1 MTKYLLLC
9 SSAGLYCNAYDTYEE
24 AYKTMETEF
33 EIAKEGIQEEYGLCP
48 IWFINECFANGAVLE
63 TLDEKYMVKWK
74 IVKLTEEGQI
84 AELPLFN
91 KEEINEHKRFQS
103 R

>member
-1 MTKYLLLC
+1 MTKYLLLYNNI
-9 SSAGLYCNAYDTYEE
+9 GLYCNAYDTYEE
-24 AYKTMETEF
+24 AYKTMKTEF
-33 EIAKEGIQEEYGLCP
+33 EKVKEGVQKEYDSYQL
-48 IWFINECFANGAVLE
+48 IWFMNGCFANGAVLE

-91 KEEINEHKRFQS
+91 EEEIK
-103 R
+103 

>member
-9 SSAGLYCNAYDTYEE
+9 GNPELYCKAYDTYEE

-33 EIAKEGIQEEYGLCP
+33 ETAKKGIQEEYGSRL
-48 IWFINECFANGAVLE
+48 IWFINECFVNGAILE
-63 TLDEKYMVKWK
+63 TLDEKYILKWK

-84 AELPLFN
+84 TEI
-91 KEEINEHKRFQS
+91 KWEETK
-103 R
+103 

>member
-1 MTKYLLLC
+1 MTKYLLKYLLLY
-9 SSAGLYCNAYDTYEE
+9 SNIGLYCSAYDTYEE

-33 EIAKEGIQEEYGLCP
+33 EKVKEGIRKEYDSHQI

-84 AELPLFN
+84 VELPLFN
-91 KEEINEHKRFQS
+91 KEEDKWI
-103 R
+103 